1 MRHIWMCVPVALCYP
16 AMAQPLPALV
26 REALQNNREILAAQ
40 KRYEAARQRPGMAG
54 SLPDPTVSLGYTS
67 NGSPLPGGGLGTN
80 PTSNAGVT
88 ISQEVPFP
96 GKRKLRGEIA
106 EKDAEAEFQQYL
118 SVRLSV
124 AARLKMAYHE
134 LHHAYVSI
142 DSIKRSQ
149 ELLRTFMRV
158 TEARYA
164 VGRAAQQDVL
174 RADTQ
179 YAILETHAVR
189 LEEER
194 DAKQAEIL
202 SLLNRPAGGSIEA
215 PMEEESP
222 PLKAALEDLYA
233 RARSEAPMLRREQKI
248 VERGELSTN
257 LARKE
262 YDPDYTISGGY
273 FNQGGMPPMFQARVD
288 FKIPAYFWRKQ
299 RAGVNE
305 QVFALSEARHSYEA
319 VSQLLNARIKEY
331 YVTAQSARKL
341 MDLYSKSVI
350 PEARLALESSMASYE
365 TGALDALSVLTNFMT
380 VVDYELNYHEEMM
393 RSVVALDQLEEMT
406 GMALDTTGEAS
417 K

>member
-1 MRHIWMCVPVALCYP
+1 MRHICICLPVALCYP
-16 AMAQPLPALV
+16 AMAQSLPALV
-26 REALQNNREILAAQ
+26 REALLNNRGILAAQ
-40 KRYEAARQRPGMAG
+40 KRYEAARQRPSIAG

-67 NGSPLPGGGLGTN
+67 NGNPLPGAGLGTN

-106 EKDAEAEFQQYL
+106 EKEAEAEFQQYL

-124 AARLKMAYHE
+124 VARLKMAYHE

-142 DSIKRSQ
+142 DSIRRSQ
-149 ELLRTFMRV
+149 ELLRTFTRV

-174 RADTQ
+174 RAGTQ
-179 YAILETHAVR
+179 YSILETQALR
-189 LEEER
+189 MEEEKA
-194 DAKQAEIL
+194 AKQAEIL
-202 SLLNRPAGGSIEA
+202 SLLNRPPGGSIDA
-215 PMEEESP
+215 PKDEGGP
-222 PLKAALEDLYA
+222 PLTATLEDLNAHA
-233 RARSEAPMLRREQKI
+233 RTEAPMLRREQKM

-288 FKIPAYFWRKQ
+288 FKLPAYFWRKQ
-299 RAGVNE
+299 RAAVNE
-305 QVFALSEARHSYEA
+305 QEASASQARHEYAATLVELEA
-319 VSQLLNARIKEY
+319 GIREQYSVAE
-331 YVTAQSARKL
+331 AARKL
-341 MDLYSKSVI
+341 VDLYEKSVI
-350 PEARLALESSMASYE
+350 PEARLAYESALAGYQ
-365 TGALDALSVLTNFMT
+365 TGRADFIALFTNFT
-380 VVDYELNYHEEMM
+380 SVVDYELMDHEEIM
-393 RSVVALDQLEEMT
+393 RFHVALAKLEELT
-406 GMALDTTGEAS
+406 GGEQ